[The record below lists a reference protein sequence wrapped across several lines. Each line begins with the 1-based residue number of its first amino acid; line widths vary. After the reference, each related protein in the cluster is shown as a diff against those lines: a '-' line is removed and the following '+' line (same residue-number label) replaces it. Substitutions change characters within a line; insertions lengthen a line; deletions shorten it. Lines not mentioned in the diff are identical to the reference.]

1 MMESPRRLVELV
13 HRRLQAAE
21 PSSRSVRLAWRDRAE
36 LEARVQTL
44 QAMGESFHHVGLSGY
59 VAPGD
64 AMRVSG
70 GVGGECV
77 ATEV

>member
-1 MMESPRRLVELV
+1 MVRSPRRLVERI
-13 HRRLQAAE
+13 HGRLHAAE
-21 PSSRSVRLAWRDRAE
+21 PFGGSVPLAWRDRAE

-44 QAMGESFHHVGLSGY
+44 RAMGESFRRVGLSRY
-59 VAPGD
+59 VAPTD